1 MVIAIKRYA
10 MQRLQEW
17 KDDPCRL
24 PMIIRGARQVGKTWL
39 MKEFGRT
46 EFEKCAYINFDRNE
60 RMKQLFSGDFDVDRI
75 LRGLAIESDVEIEPE
90 NTLIILDEIQEVP
103 AALQSLKYF
112 CEDDRQNYYIV
123 AAGSLLGIAMHEG
136 TSFPVGKVDNMD
148 LYPLSFTEFLD
159 ATGNGQLLAL
169 LKQKDFDM
177 ISAFRDKYID
187 LLKTYY
193 YVGGM
198 PAAINAYISRGSLT
212 AVRKVQ
218 LRLISDYEQ
227 DFSKHAPTAVIP
239 RIRMVWDGIP
249 SQLAKENK
257 KFIYSVL
264 REGSRAKDF
273 ELAIQW
279 LIDCGLC
286 HKVGRVTKG
295 GIPLKAYQ
303 DIPAFKLYFVDVG
316 LLAAMTDL
324 NAKTLLNGNSIFTE
338 FKGALTEQYVCQQIV
353 AELGTVPY
361 YWSAE
366 SSSGEVDFVLQH
378 SGSVIPLEVKAEEN
392 LMAKSLKS
400 FVTSNNL
407 PFGVRTSMSD
417 FRKQEKLIN
426 LPLYAIS
433 QLWDVCDEF

>member
-1 MVIAIKRYA
+1 
-10 MQRLQEW
+10 
-17 KDDPCRL
+17 
-24 PMIIRGARQVGKTWL
+24 MIIRGARQVGKTWL
-39 MKEFGRT
+39 MKEFGRHS
-46 EFEKCAYINFDRNE
+46 FESCAYINFERNE
-60 RMKQLFSGDFDVDRI
+60 RMKQLFSGDFDVTRI
-75 LRGLAIESDVEIEPE
+75 LRGLSIESGTEIEPE
-90 NTLIILDEIQEVP
+90 KTLIILDEIQEAP

-112 CEDDRQNYYIV
+112 CEDDKHCYYIL

-136 TSFPVGKVDNMD
+136 TSFPVGKVDSIN

-159 ATGNGQLLAL
+159 ASGNEPLLHIL
-169 LKQKDFDM
+169 LQRDFPM
-177 ISAFRDKYID
+177 MTAFRDRYID

-198 PAAINAYISRGSLT
+198 PAAVNAYLPRQSLS
-212 AVRKVQ
+212 AARRVQ
-218 LRLISDYEQ
+218 QRLISDYEQ

-249 SQLAKENK
+249 SQLARENK
-257 KFIYSVL
+257 KFIYSTL
-264 REGSRAKDF
+264 REGARAKDF

-286 HKVGRVTKG
+286 HKAGRVTKG
-295 GIPLKAYQ
+295 GIPLKAYR
-303 DIPAFKLYFVDVG
+303 DLPAFKLYFVDVG

-324 NAKTLLNGNSIFTE
+324 DPRTLLRGNSIFTE

-353 AELGTVPY
+353 SELETELY

-366 SSSGEVDFVLQH
+366 KSSGEVDFVLQH
-378 SGSVIPLEVKAEEN
+378 TGKVIPLEVKAEEN

-400 FVTSNNL
+400 FVAGNNL

-417 FRKQEKLIN
+417 FRRQEQFIN

-433 QLWDVCDEF
+433 QLWKVCDEV